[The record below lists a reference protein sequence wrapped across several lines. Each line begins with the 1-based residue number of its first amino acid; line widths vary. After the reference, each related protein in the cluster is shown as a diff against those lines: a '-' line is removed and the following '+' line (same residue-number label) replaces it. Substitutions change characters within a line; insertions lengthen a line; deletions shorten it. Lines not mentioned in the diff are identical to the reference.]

1 MDRDATSQTAA
12 PANAAARLDEGRQ
25 EERAGNV
32 AAAEAAYQS
41 SCAQAE
47 AAGDRVTQS
56 MALRHLALLQHQRG
70 AASRATELARRAYDV
85 ALAAG
90 QRELAAHALNVLG
103 GFTFE
108 GGDLAAARRTFDSAL
123 ALASGSIALRAR
135 IEQNLGI
142 LATVEGNHDA
152 AMGHYGRSLDAYVAL
167 GDEGGVALAYHN
179 LGMISADRERW
190 EEADSY
196 FRHAFQGAERAGDI
210 HLQGLCL
217 LNHTEVH
224 LARQSYDL
232 ARAGIERALGI
243 FDQLEARIDKA
254 DAYRML
260 GAVHRVT
267 GQLESAERNLLRAR
281 GLADEMQSVLGGAET
296 NRELAL
302 LYQQLGRNRDALH
315 ALNLSYQLFRRLN
328 ARTELV
334 DVGRKIGDLEG
345 TYLRVVHEWG
355 QSLESADS
363 YTHGHCGRVAEY
375 GLAVAR
381 ALGFDPGQLTAIRLG
396 AYLHDLGKVRIPEE
410 ILNKLGKLT
419 VEEFETIKMHPV
431 WGLEMLTEVDFPW
444 DLKPIIRWHHEKHDG
459 SGYPDGLKGDEIPVA
474 AQVICIVDVYD
485 ALTTT
490 RSYKPAY
497 TPSEALE
504 RMAEVTHWWR
514 PDVYEAFLEA
524 VGRPEV
530 RRHVEAPRHVAAR
543 AISDEELG
551 EAAA

>member
-1 MDRDATSQTAA
+1 MDRDAPTPTSAGPDA
-12 PANAAARLDEGRQ
+12 SARLDEGRR

-32 AAAEAAYQS
+32 AAAEAAYRAA
-41 SCAQAE
+41 CVQAE
-47 AAGDRVTQS
+47 AAGDRATQS
-56 MALRHLALLQHQRG
+56 TALRHMALLRHQRG
-70 AASRATELARRAYDV
+70 EAGPALELARRAYDV

-103 GFTFE
+103 AFTFE
-108 GGDLAAARRTFDSAL
+108 GGDLAGARRHYDSAL
-123 ALASGSIALRAR
+123 ALASGSTALRAR

-142 LATVEGNHDA
+142 MATVEGRHEA
-152 AMGHYGRSLDAYVAL
+152 AMAHYGRSLDAYVAL
-167 GDEGGVALAYHN
+167 GDQRGIALAYHN
-179 LGMISADRERW
+179 LGMISADRDRW
-190 EEADSY
+190 DDADSY

-217 LNHTEVH
+217 LNHSEVH
-224 LARQSYDL
+224 LARQAFDR
-232 ARAGIERALGI
+232 ARAGVERALGI
-243 FDQLEARIDKA
+243 FDQLESRIDKA

-260 GAVHRVT
+260 GTVHRVT
-267 GQLESAERNLLRAR
+267 GQLESAERHLLRAR

-302 LYQQLGRNRDALH
+302 LYQTLDRNRDALN

-334 DVGRKIGDLEG
+334 DVGRKISDLEG
-345 TYLRVVHEWG
+345 TYLGIVHQWG
-355 QSLESADS
+355 ESLESADS
-363 YTHGHCGRVAEY
+363 YTHGHCGRVANY
-375 GLAVAR
+375 GVAVGR
-381 ALGFDPGQLTAIRLG
+381 ALGFDGGQLTALRLG
-396 AYLHDLGKVRIPEE
+396 AYLHDLGKVRVPGA
-410 ILNKLGKLT
+410 ILNKPGRLT
-419 VEEFETIKMHPV
+419 PEEFEIVKLHPV

-459 SGYPDGLKGDEIPVA
+459 SGYPDGLRGDEIPVA

-497 TPSEALE
+497 TPPEAVD
-504 RMAEVTHWWR
+504 RMAEVAHWWR
-514 PDVYEAFLEA
+514 PEVYQAFLE
-524 VGRPEV
+524 VLGRPDA
-530 RRHVEAPRHVAAR
+530 RRHLAAR
-543 AISDEELG
+543 AVSDEELG